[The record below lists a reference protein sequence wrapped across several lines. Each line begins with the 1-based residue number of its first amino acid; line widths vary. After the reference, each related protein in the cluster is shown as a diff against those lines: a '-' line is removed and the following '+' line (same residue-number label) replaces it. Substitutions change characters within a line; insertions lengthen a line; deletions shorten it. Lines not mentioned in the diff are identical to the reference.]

1 MSLRATNSSAA
12 VEPRARGATPRLAG
26 ALALI
31 AGLAGSLFA
40 GDSSNSK
47 IRVAAG
53 DGRGLAT
60 FGDRALTTFGD
71 RFTESFGRRG
81 LEKFSDIPL
90 TPMGGLIP
98 GGAPASGNGSGSSGR
113 GHSSSSHHHS
123 GFSGPVVPLAA
134 VGSPESEVSVG
145 SNFAF
150 DGASDQPTALL
161 MPRVELP
168 VVVLDHRPALA
179 LLEATLDAEIRRAD
193 AAGDADLARSLDPDR
208 R

>member
-1 MSLRATNSSAA
+1 MSPRASNSSAA
-12 VEPRARGATPRLAG
+12 LRSSSRRFTPRLAG
-26 ALALI
+26 SVILV
-31 AGLAGSLFA
+31 AGLAGALFA
-40 GDSSNSK
+40 GDSSNQK
-47 IRVAAG
+47 RVAAG

-71 RFTESFGRRG
+71 RPLTTFGDRG

-98 GGAPASGNGSGSSGR
+98 GGVSFSGHSSGASDR
-113 GHSSSSHHHS
+113 GHSASSHRNFGVT
-123 GFSGPVVPLAA
+123 GFFVPMAA
-134 VGSPESEVSVG
+134 VGSPDSRVSIG
-145 SNFAF
+145 SSFEDDDA
-150 DGASDQPTALL
+150 DDSALL

-168 VVVLDHRPALA
+168 VLVLDHRPALA

-193 AAGDADLARSLDPDR
+193 AAGDGDLVRSLDPDR

>member
-1 MSLRATNSSAA
+1 MSLRASLSS
-12 VEPRARGATPRLAG
+12 VVLQSSSRRFTPRLAG
-26 ALALI
+26 SVVLV
-31 AGLAGSLFA
+31 AGLAGALFA
-40 GDSSNSK
+40 GDSSSQK
-47 IRVAAG
+47 RVAAG

-71 RFTESFGRRG
+71 RPLTTFGDRG

-90 TPMGGLIP
+90 TSMGGLIP
-98 GGAPASGNGSGSSGR
+98 GGVSIS
-113 GHSSSSHHHS
+113 GHSSGTSDRSHSNSSHHHF
-123 GFSGPVVPLAA
+123 GVTDTFVPMAA
-134 VGSPESEVSVG
+134 VGSPGSQVSIG
-145 SNFAF
+145 STFEDDDA
-150 DGASDQPTALL
+150 DDTALL

-193 AAGDADLARSLDPDR
+193 AAGDGDLVRSLDPDR